1 MPKIDLIDGALHD
14 LRGRRLPNWGRFARI
29 NPCAPDGSCAN
40 PLYEMMVRRDDDGYG
55 QIDASTILATRIPP
69 PPAPDPIDEL
79 DAEML
84 DKLIQGLIRGHRAI
98 LANRYVLMAWVAPN
112 PLTDAIK
119 ALGGALA
126 ESQRI
131 IHQT

>member
-1 MPKIDLIDGALHD
+1 MPKIDLTDGALQD

-55 QIDASTILATRIPP
+55 QIDASTILATRIPTP
-69 PPAPDPIDEL
+69 PTPDPVDES

-84 DKLIQGLIRGHRAI
+84 DKLIQGLIRGHRAT
-98 LANRYVLMAWVAPN
+98 LASRYVLMVRVAPN
-112 PLTDAIK
+112 TLTDAIS
-119 ALGGALA
+119 ALYGAV
-126 ESQRI
+126 RGMDCG
-131 IHQT
+131 